1 MDTVT
6 IKHSFNK
13 VLKKLREYPQM
24 DLSTLGNAGS
34 AEVTELSSVIMETIK
49 NVIPEHHFKRI
60 MDELFSL
67 GPLEPLM
74 ENRNITEILINGKD
88 HIFYEQGGRLCSHSD
103 VFLSSLTF
111 NNYVHRVC
119 EESKVIPSLTQPF
132 ADGNWRGWRLHI
144 VRSPI
149 VENDFHLSFR
159 KHPKEPWTF
168 SLLEENRWAPAHVVD
183 ILKNIIKEKKNILI
197 AGPTS
202 SGKTSVL
209 NACLKELPENE
220 RVVTIEDSSELQLP
234 NVFSTKLLTR
244 IENTNALNSIE
255 QTELVKQSLRMR
267 PDRII
272 MGETRGA
279 EAKDLLMILTA
290 GHKGS
295 MGTIHANNHKQA
307 LRRLEMLVQ
316 MSAVNWNSNTV
327 QQMIALSIDNIIIL
341 DRKDGER
348 KLQGIYKLA
357 GLEST
362 GYLFDTLFCGQLETQ
377 PQELISVRH
386 RGGI

>member
-1 MDTVT
+1 MS
-6 IKHSFNK
+6 IKQSFNT
-13 VLKKLREYPQM
+13 VLKKLQEYPQM
-24 DLSTLGNAGS
+24 DLSALGTKNNT
-34 AEVTELSSVIMETIK
+34 EMTELSSTILETIK
-49 NVIPEHHFKRI
+49 NIIPEHHFERI
-60 MDELFSL
+60 MNEFFYL
-67 GPLEPLM
+67 GPLEPLIK
-74 ENRNITEILINGKD
+74 NPAITEILINGKD
-88 HIFYEQGGRLCSHSD
+88 HIFYEQGGKLCSHPD

-132 ADGNWRGWRLHI
+132 GDGNWRGWRLHI

-149 VENDFHLSFR
+149 VENSFHLSFR

-168 SLLEENRWAPAHVVD
+168 TLLEENRWAPTHAID
-183 ILKNIIKEKKNILI
+183 ILKNIIQKKHNILI

-202 SGKTSVL
+202 AGKTSVL
-209 NACLKELPENE
+209 NACLSQLPKNE
-220 RVVTIEDSSELQLP
+220 RVVTIEDSSELHLP
-234 NVFSTKLLTR
+234 NIFSTKLLTR
-244 IENTNALNSIE
+244 VESTHSLNSIE

-316 MSAVNWNSNTV
+316 MSGVNWNSNTV

-341 DRKDGER
+341 DRMDGER
-348 KLQGIYKLA
+348 KLVGIYRLS

-362 GYLFDTLFCGQLETQ
+362 GYLFDTLFCGKMETKS
-377 PQELISVRH
+377 QELISIGH
-386 RGGI
+386 